1 MRQIALFT
9 WLACAVA
16 LVWALGASAQSS
28 GDDTSGDDTTT
39 TATTNDARV
48 RALQRSKLRAQ
59 AMRKVRLQRL
69 IAGYRRGTWHWQ
81 RAMGV
86 RLTLTLRHPA
96 GPLAA
101 RAATWKRIA
110 SSTKRSALHPPHMR
124 AWFCIHGYEGAWND
138 PNPPYYGGLQ
148 MDIGF
153 QRSYGTSLLVRKG
166 TADHWTPLE
175 QMWVA
180 ERAIRAGRGFFA
192 WPNTARA
199 CGLI

>member
-16 LVWALGASAQSS
+16 LVWAFTASAQSS
-28 GDDTSGDDTTT
+28 GDETTT
-39 TATTNDARV
+39 TATTNDAQAL
-48 RALQRSKLRAQ
+48 ALQKSKLRAH
-59 AMRKVRLQRL
+59 ALRKIRLQRL
-69 IAGYRRGTWHWQ
+69 IAGYRRRTWHWQ

-96 GPLAA
+96 APLAA

-110 SSTKRSALHPPHMR
+110 TSTKRIALHPPHML

-138 PNPPYYGGLQ
+138 PNAPYYGGLQ

-153 QRSYGTSLLVRKG
+153 QRSYGASLLARKG

-175 QMWVA
+175 QMWVG
-180 ERAIRAGRGFFA
+180 ERALRSGRGFFA
-192 WPNTARA
+192 WPNTARS